1 MSWVVRT
8 GGAAGVAVVLCLG
21 SVGCPVEPAGSA
33 QVAPATRVESG
44 GVARAET
51 AAKATAKATAER
63 ERAPVAGV
71 APQRVAG
78 VCVSREEV
86 LEASPGEV
94 WSEVWDRGG
103 RGLLPSG
110 RSVACC
116 AEQLRSQDVPL
127 EALGLVLVALQRA
140 VDAAGDGEVEGEAV
154 ERLRRDLAVVVR
166 GREGLAAWVKP
177 FVERVERLDRQ
188 GLAVG
193 KAFLERVYV
202 LWRLAR
208 DA

>member
-1 MSWVVRT
+1 MSWVVRS
-8 GGAAGVAVVLCLG
+8 GGAAGVAVVLCLV
-21 SVGCPVEPAGSA
+21 SVGCPLEPAGST
-33 QVAPATRVESG
+33 QVVPASRVESG
-44 GVARAET
+44 GVAGAAT
-51 AAKATAKATAER
+51 AATATEETEAAR
-63 ERAPVAGV
+63 ERAPVARV
-71 APQRVAG
+71 APEGVAG
-78 VCVSREEV
+78 VRVSREEV
-86 LEASPGEV
+86 LEASPEEV
-94 WSEVWDRGG
+94 WADVWDRGA

-140 VDAAGDGEVEGEAV
+140 VDAEPSGEVVA
-154 ERLRRDLAVVVR
+154 RLQRNLEVVGR
-166 GREGLAAWVKP
+166 GREGLAAWIRP
-177 FVERVERLDRQ
+177 LVERGERMDRQ